1 MALEAVVLAA
11 GEGKRMRSRLAK
23 VLHPLA
29 GKPLLGHVLDVAESL
44 NPRRVHVVVG
54 ERGEEVKAH
63 FQGRSGI
70 SWVSQAPRLGTGHAV
85 AQALPAIADDATVLV
100 LLGDAPL
107 IDEETLAACVRH
119 AASGIALVT
128 AKQPCPDGFGRVLRA
143 DGKVVGIVEEKDA
156 SAEEKAIR
164 EINAGLLAAPKAL
177 LAELLANVSPAN
189 AQGEYYLTDVIA
201 LAAGRG
207 CDIESFPVPAPD
219 LALGVNDRAQLAR
232 LERYCQRQQAEALMA
247 AGVTLMDPDRLDIR
261 GKVTAGLDCTID
273 VNVIFE
279 GEVVLGDNVT
289 IGPGC
294 VIRDAKIGDDVEIR
308 AMTSIDGA
316 TLGAGCRVG
325 PYARLRPG
333 TELAADVH
341 IGNFVETKKA
351 QIGAGA
357 KANHLAYLGDAT
369 VGGESNIGAGAI
381 TCNYD
386 GVEKHRT
393 EIGTGV
399 FVGTNATLVA
409 PLVIEDDAYVGAGST
424 ITKTVGREDL
434 AIGRGRQRNVQGWT
448 PPAKRSP
455 K

>member
-29 GKPLLGHVLDVAESL
+29 GKPLLGHVLDVADSL
-44 NPRRVHVVVG
+44 SPRRVHVVVG

-70 SWVSQAPRLGTGHAV
+70 SWVSQTPRLGTGHAV

-107 IDEETLAACVRH
+107 IDKETLGACVRH

-143 DGKVVGIVEEKDA
+143 NGKVVGIVEEKDA
-156 SAEEKAIR
+156 SAEQKAIT
-164 EINAGLLAAPKAL
+164 EINAGLLAAPKAV
-177 LAELLANVSPAN
+177 LAEMLANVSPAN

-201 LAAGRG
+201 LAAERG
-207 CDIESFPVPAPD
+207 CHVESFPVPDPD

-279 GEVVLGDNVT
+279 GQVVLGDNVT

-308 AMTSIDGA
+308 AMTAIDGA
-316 TLGAGCRVG
+316 TLGTRCRVG

-386 GVEKHRT
+386 GVAKHRT
-393 EIGTGV
+393 EIGAGV